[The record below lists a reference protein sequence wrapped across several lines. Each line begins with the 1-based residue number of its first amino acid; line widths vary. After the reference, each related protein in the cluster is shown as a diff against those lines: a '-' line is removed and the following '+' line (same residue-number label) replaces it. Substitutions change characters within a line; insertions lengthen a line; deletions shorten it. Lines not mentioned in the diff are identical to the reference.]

1 MVQPWVYQLED
12 SEIAN
17 TAGTPGLCFS
27 IICCT
32 TETMVENTVREITKS
47 LRIRAPDF
55 KTNMTIAQTP
65 WWEARNYIVRLDN
78 AYCTFHVRGQL
89 ANIFRNRSVR
99 GRYGRFAV
107 RFVMMKLT
115 ICLCPLLESCLE
127 FGVPHTGST
136 VKISGWHEDL
146 KVTELFA
153 GTHLKCG

>member
-1 MVQPWVYQLED
+1 MYQLED

-27 IICCT
+27 IISCT
-32 TETMVENTVREITKS
+32 TETMVEYTVRKITKS
-47 LRIRAPDF
+47 LRTRAPDF

-65 WWEARNYIVRLDN
+65 WREARNYIIRLDN
-78 AYCTFHVRGQL
+78 ADCTFHVRGQL

-115 ICLCPLLESCLE
+115 ILPCPLLESCLE
-127 FGVPHTGST
+127 FCIPHTGST
-136 VKISGWHEDL
+136 EKISGWHEDL
-146 KVTELFA
+146 KVAKLFA
-153 GTHLKCG
+153 GTQLKCG